1 MNHQRQKRPA
11 IEVMAEV
18 QAACPQLVPH
28 MFMDGAW
35 IWYCGPSLKE
45 HPKLRE
51 ALSNIGFRFAKRG
64 HVMPDK
70 QTRGY
75 WGHSCDRPTR
85 THRHRQGGPTHH
97 QPEPQQETEAPAY
110 DAAALLAAL

>member
-1 MNHQRQKRPA
+1 MNQQRQKRPA

-18 QAACPQLVPH
+18 QAACPNLVPH

-51 ALSNIGFRFAKRG
+51 ALSNIFFRFAKRV

-70 QTRGY
+70 QTLGY

>member
-1 MNHQRQKRPA
+1 MNKHQKRPA
-11 IEVMAEV
+11 IEVMADV
-18 QAACPQLVPH
+18 QAAAPKLVPF

-45 HPKLRE
+45 DEAARR
-51 ALSNIGFRFAKRG
+51 ALSTIGFRFAKRG

-70 QTRGY
+70 RTRGY

-85 THRHRQGGPTHH
+85 THRHQGGPTHNK
-97 QPEPQQETEAPAY
+97 PEETEAPAPTF
-110 DAAALLAAL
+110 DAAAILAAL

>member
-1 MNHQRQKRPA
+1 MNQQRQKRPA

-18 QAACPQLVPH
+18 QAACPNLVPH

-85 THRHRQGGPTHH
+85 THRHRKGGTPLNHH
-97 QPEPQQETEAPAY
+97 QQEEPEPPAY
-110 DAAALLAAL
+110 DPAELLAAL